1 MAEREAEGPNGE
13 FETVGEK
20 VLECLFILICCEFYS
35 RLIG

>member
-1 MAEREAEGPNGE
+1 MVERDVEGPNGE
-13 FETVGEK
+13 FEDVEEK